1 MFASM
6 ERAIDE
12 LRAGRLIVLV
22 DDEDRENEGDLAMLA
37 EHVTAD
43 HVNFM
48 AKHGRGLICL
58 AMDEAM
64 CDALRLAPMVSD
76 NRSKLGTAFTVSIEA
91 ARGVTTGISAA
102 DRARTIQVAVDPDAT
117 PTDLVSPGHIFPLR
131 AREGGVLVRAGQTEG
146 IVDLARLAGA
156 RAAGVICEIMNDDG
170 TMARMENLERFAER
184 HTLPI
189 VTVADLIRYRLRVEK
204 LVSRLLSIKLET
216 RYGEFDMHL
225 YSSPLEA
232 YHHVALTKGDVGNA
246 DTDKPVLVRMHSE
259 CLTGDLFG
267 SCRCD
272 CGEQLHRSMQMIS
285 DAGEGAILYLRQEG
299 RGIGLE
305 NKMKAYELQRDQG
318 MDTVEANEALGF
330 PADKREYGLGAQI
343 LLDLGLR
350 NLRLLTN
357 NPRKMVALEG
367 YGLTI
372 VERVP
377 IVVEPNDLN
386 RRYLDTKRTKLGH
399 LL

>member
-1 MFASM
+1 MFAPM
-6 ERAIDE
+6 EKAIDE
-12 LRAGRLIVLV
+12 LKAGRMVILV

-43 HVNFM
+43 DINFM
-48 AKHGRGLICL
+48 AKYGRGLICL
-58 AMDEAM
+58 AMEEEM
-64 CDALRLAPMVSD
+64 CDALRLAPMVTI
-76 NRSKLGTAFTVSIEA
+76 NRSKLSTAFTVSIEA

-102 DRARTIQVAVDPDAT
+102 DRARTVQVAVAAEAK

-146 IVDLARLAGA
+146 VVDLARLAGG
-156 RAAGVICEIMNDDG
+156 RGAGVICEIMNDDG
-170 TMARMENLERFAER
+170 TMARMADLGKFAKE
-184 HTLPI
+184 HALPI
-189 VTVADLIRYRLRVEK
+189 VTVVDLIRYRLRVEK
-204 LVSRLLSIKLET
+204 LVKRLLSIKLET

-232 YHHVALTKGDVGNA
+232 YHHVALTKGEMGKGAIDE
-246 DTDKPVLVRMHSE
+246 PMLVRMHSE

-272 CGEQLHRSMQMIS
+272 CGEQLHRSMQMVS
-285 DAGEGAILYLRQEG
+285 DAGAGAILYLRQEG

-305 NKMKAYELQRDQG
+305 NKLKAYELQRDRG

-330 PADKREYGLGAQI
+330 PPDKRDYGIGAQI

-350 NLRLLTN
+350 KLRLLTN

-377 IVVEPNDLN
+377 IVVEPNDFN